1 MVGFEPAIGKI
12 GFQMTPWFG
21 WQNGTRLI
29 IRVLAVALVLFGSAV
44 SSFAV
49 DTYIQMEVD
58 SNGELHILTKR
69 HQEVVLKKQ
78 ADQVGF
84 EKVAIAPDGRSVGW
98 LALYPDCCGSD
109 PVPMKLVIY
118 SQEKLRT
125 FTGSGLPIWSWCFEA
140 EGRQVAFEQEM
151 SHGQTGAH
159 YELRDIETGEL
170 VAHYDPDPD
179 AEMTARPPRWVAEVD
194 SKR

>member
-1 MVGFEPAIGKI
+1 
-12 GFQMTPWFG
+12 MTPLFG
-21 WQNGTRLI
+21 LINGRRLI
-29 IRVLAVALVLFGSAV
+29 IRVFALAIVLLGSAIV
-44 SSFAV
+44 GTAA

-58 SNGELHILTKR
+58 SNGVLHILTKR

-78 ADQVGF
+78 PDQVGF
-84 EKVAIAPDGRSVGW
+84 EKAGIAPDGRAVGW

-118 SQEKLRT
+118 YQEKLRT
-125 FTGSGLPIWSWCFEA
+125 FTGSGLPIWSWCFED
-140 EGRQVAFEQEM
+140 EGRQVAFEQET
-151 SHGQTGAH
+151 SHGQTEPH
-159 YELRDIETGEL
+159 YELRDIATGDL

-179 AEMTARPPRWVAEVD
+179 AEMTAKPPRWVAEVD